1 MVWDY
6 IVFVKTA
13 SIFSR
18 LLNWFFF
25 FLHMFISYV
34 CHIHIKHVHVYTR
47 TYRDSYNLCEAEAC
61 DILTS
66 EQHFINFKMAFEQIL
81 NSFINDVS
89 HFKLQING
97 FTDHCKVKCVSFH
110 GAY

>member
-25 FLHMFISYV
+25 FLHMFISYA

-97 FTDHCKVKCVSFH
+97 FTDHCNVKCVSFH